1 MKELED
7 HNWFSPRLRNFQT
20 EFIGFA
26 VVKCRVYDRFI
37 ERIKKLSLPSRPMI
51 DLCSGSG
58 EPAITIF
65 EKSNCFSRLI
75 LTDKFPGKNPLQE
88 DRIRYERSSADVLQM
103 EFKSGNYYTMF
114 NALHHFSDGDKT
126 MLTQKIR
133 SANAG
138 AFFVEILEPHFYC
151 FLKILLGCTIGSLL
165 FTPFIRP
172 FSFTRLFFTY
182 IIPLNILTITFDGIV
197 SVFKSRSV
205 NYYKTLFSNTGS
217 IEVFRIKSKLLPLI
231 VIQIREAQ

>member
-26 VVKCRVYDRFI
+26 VVKCRIYDQFI
-37 ERIKKLSLPSRPMI
+37 ECIKSLSLHSRPMI

-65 EKSNCFSRLI
+65 KKSGCFSRLI
-75 LTDKFPGKNPLQE
+75 LTDKFPGKNVQTN
-88 DRIRYERSSADVLQM
+88 DRISYDRSSTDVLQM
-103 EFKSGNYYTMF
+103 EFQSGNYYTMF
-114 NALHHFSDGDKT
+114 NALHHFSDADKI
-126 MLTQKIR
+126 MLAKKIR
-133 SANAG
+133 SANAD
-138 AFFVEILEPHFYC
+138 AFFVEILEPHLYC
-151 FLKILLGCTIGSLL
+151 FIKILLGCTIGSLL

-182 IIPLNILTITFDGIV
+182 IIPVNILTITFDGII

-205 NYYKTLFSNTGS
+205 NYYKTLFANQDS
-217 IEVFRIKSKLLPLI
+217 IEVSRIKSNLLPLI
-231 VIQIREAQ
+231 VIRIRAQ